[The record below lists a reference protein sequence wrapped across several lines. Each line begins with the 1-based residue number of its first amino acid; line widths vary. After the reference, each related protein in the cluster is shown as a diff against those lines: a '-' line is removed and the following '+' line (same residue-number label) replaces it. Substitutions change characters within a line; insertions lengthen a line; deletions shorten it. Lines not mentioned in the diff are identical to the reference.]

1 MYKEIFNVI
10 GWMILLGLGVSWIV
24 FGYSNWYLSLL
35 PLAYISFSIKDG
47 SYKELSM
54 LKKMSLLQIFSV
66 LFAFIASVA
75 LVFGL
80 IQLANYLINDLLQL
94 SGITKTISVI
104 GAIILALY
112 PVKIIFATIVYKI
125 MYNLNDAK

>member
-47 SYKELSM
+47 SYKELAM

-125 MYNLNDAK
+125 MSNLNDAK